1 MSAKLTQAI
10 NISLDDYI
18 AKKGIVSSLRTKS
31 VQASE
36 ANYFKRPMRSEIDE
50 EECDDLLIFE
60 DRNGMEVE
68 EAENEDDMPPLVRNV
83 DVTES
88 TTEQIK
94 KEAEDCG
101 ENRPSNVSIQ
111 LDNDRECRTF
121 VTEERKRGIKNM
133 PSQQWRLRRE
143 NQVSKKPAGVPPLTS
158 IKAVFDR
165 NTDRLIA
172 SLGENAKFHNDDA
185 RDRINQRLHQ
195 NNGGGGRQRN
205 QNRNGK
211 NFHQNRNQGFQ
222 NRNFRNNNNRNQ
234 YGKNPN
240 MVPSFNPNVDRLEQ
254 RNCTQMDKSQIRDL
268 RPFITP
274 PSSLQAQASVGSMV
288 PTGGAWNQPGQMGQP
303 QLVTFADMLNQI
315 GRAADNQNREMF
327 ADVIRNVMRNQQ
339 QQQQPP
345 AAMVPM
351 MTPDT
356 VSLMNPT
363 ELMPYAAQTLLNHI
377 TTVQQN
383 FGPKY
388 DMKLQKE
395 IHALQGKS
403 LLYRANG
410 VVSMDGPGVGNDRV
424 KPTTTDLS
432 MNMRFS

>member
-1 MSAKLTQAI
+1 MSSKLSQAI
-10 NISLDDYI
+10 NCSLEDYI
-18 AKKGIVSSLRTKS
+18 AEKGIVSSLRSKS

-36 ANYFKRPMRSEIDE
+36 ANYFKRPMRSEMDE
-50 EECDDLLIFE
+50 EECDDLIYE
-60 DRNGMEVE
+60 DRKGMEVE
-68 EAENEDDMPPLVRNV
+68 EIDDDMPPLVRAGDRSNSSETSIKTEV
-83 DVTES
+83 DES
-88 TTEQIK
+88 
-94 KEAEDCG
+94 G
-101 ENRPSNVSIQ
+101 ETRPTNVSIQ

-121 VTEERKRGIKNM
+121 VTEERKRGIKHM

-143 NQVSKKPAGVPPLTS
+143 NQVWKKPAGVPPLTS

-165 NTDRLIA
+165 NTDQLIA
-172 SLGENAKFHNDDA
+172 SLGESAKFHNDDA

-195 NNGGGGRQRN
+195 NNGRQRN
-205 QNRNGK
+205 NGNRNGNQ
-211 NFHQNRNQGFQ
+211 NFHQNRNQGHQ

-240 MVPSFNPNVDRLEQ
+240 MVPSFNPSTDRMEQ
-254 RNCTQMDKSQIRDL
+254 RSSTQTDRNQIRDL
-268 RPFITP
+268 RSYITP
-274 PSSLQAQASVGSMV
+274 PSSLQSQAAVGSLV
-288 PTGGAWNQPGQMGQP
+288 PGGGVWNNQPSQLGQP

-327 ADVIRNVMRNQQ
+327 ANVIRNVMRNQQ
-339 QQQQPP
+339 QPTP
-345 AAMVPM
+345 GNSMVPV
-351 MTPDT
+351 MTPDA
-356 VSLMNPT
+356 VSMMNPT
-363 ELMPYAAQTLLNHI
+363 ELMPFAAQTLLNHI
-377 TTVQQN
+377 STVQQN

-388 DMKLQKE
+388 DMKVQKE